1 MLQRKTDG
9 GRMMGEKISVWDIIE
24 WTIGAILV
32 IALPVIWKCLVD
44 PV

>member
-1 MLQRKTDG
+1 
-9 GRMMGEKISVWDIIE
+9 MMGEKISVWDIIE

-44 PV
+44 PA